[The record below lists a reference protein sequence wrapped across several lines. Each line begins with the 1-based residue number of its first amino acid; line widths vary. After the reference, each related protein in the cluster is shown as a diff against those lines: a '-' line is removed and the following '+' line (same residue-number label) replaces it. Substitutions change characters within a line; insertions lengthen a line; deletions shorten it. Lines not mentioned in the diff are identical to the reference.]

1 MRLIFKITLGF
12 LLCWS
17 QLLTAQKLDISLT
30 SGLVAINEKCALLN
44 NERIQLSL
52 DSAAKQN
59 IRFAISLGGTAVR
72 STDYA
77 TNLTDTVSFNI
88 GERTKSFDLTVFNDG
103 TTEADETI
111 RIIARS
117 TTGIT
122 DTLILTINDHI
133 ARILTS
139 QDTFRKCSN
148 EPFELKVSRVNRS
161 SITWFPADMVKTTS
175 DSSAFIISPI
185 RTSSIVM
192 TAMIDNCVERDTI
205 YIVSQPIGVSLNTQ
219 DTHYLCFPD
228 SFRLVANITPGTAI
242 VSWTPLDSTTR
253 FINATNIQ
261 VKPPKSATYI
271 VKVIAGVCRAS
282 DTVFIRMDSLRDT
295 KVDHFPKK
303 DKYCKGDSI
312 FFFGQRHPRDL
323 FPSIMPMWDPS
334 NGFQTPADT
343 FNAVIQADVTTTY
356 FRTTKNNACIHRDS
370 VYIKVVEPSI
380 PVGPVDTTVCPGTT
394 IQITFK
400 QDTSAYKDFK
410 WTPQDGLINCSTCS
424 DPKIKVNG
432 QQMYKVEAKKDGCDA
447 STEIST
453 NVFQK
458 PSVRVAAD
466 LPPPLLAGTDIRLF
480 LLGTERLKAYS
491 WRVDGTA
498 VPAATLIYT
507 LVKAT
512 PGNHVVDVVVTD
524 ENGCMWNYNFIIQ
537 VVCPPNTLVLQRSPL
552 GNIYEG
558 TTLTI
563 SAVGISTMVTG
574 IRWSANGN
582 NLNTNGLI
590 LTNKVTNAG
599 VVTYRFEATDVN
611 GCPLL
616 ATIAVT
622 VIPCIS
628 PEELKKKIPN
638 AFSPNGDEKNDFF
651 TYSDGSLT
659 IAKILVFSRWG
670 QLVYN
675 NTDPENGWDGKFNGN
690 DAASDVYIYR
700 LTYICGDGAPLEVS
714 GTVTLLR

>member
-17 QLLTAQKLDISLT
+17 HLLSAQKLDISLA

-44 NERIQLSL
+44 NEIIQLVL
-52 DSAAKQN
+52 DSAAKQD
-59 IRFAISLGGTAVR
+59 IRFAIILGGTSVK

-77 TNLTDTVSFNI
+77 TNIPDTVLFAT
-88 GERTKSFDLTVFNDG
+88 GDRTKTFDLTVFNDG
-103 TTEADETI
+103 STEGDETI
-111 RIIARS
+111 TIIARS
-117 TTGIT
+117 NTGIT
-122 DTLILTINDHI
+122 DTLVLTINDHI
-133 ARILTS
+133 ARIQTT
-139 QDTFRKCSN
+139 QDTFNKCSN
-148 EPFELKVSRVNRS
+148 EPFELKVSRVGRS
-161 SITWFPADMVKTTS
+161 SITWFPADMVQATA
-175 DSSAFIISPI
+175 DSSIFIISPV

-192 TAMIDNCVERDTI
+192 TALIDNCVERDTI
-205 YIVSQPIGVSLNTQ
+205 YVVSQPIGVTLNTQ
-219 DTHYLCFPD
+219 DTLYLCFPD
-228 SFRLVANITPGTAI
+228 SFRLVANIIPSNAI
-242 VSWTPLDSTTR
+242 VSWLPLDSTTR

-261 VKPPKSATYI
+261 VKPPKSATY
-271 VKVIAGVCRAS
+271 VIQVVSGVCRAS
-282 DTVFIRMDSLRDT
+282 DTVFVRMDSLRDT

-323 FPSIMPMWDPS
+323 FPSIMAMWDPS

-356 FRTTKNNACIHRDS
+356 FRTTRNNACIHRDS

-394 IQITFK
+394 IQITFQ
-400 QDTSAYKDFK
+400 QDTSSYKDFK

-432 QQMYKVEAKKDGCDA
+432 MQMYKVEAKKDGCDA
-447 STEIST
+447 TTEITT
-453 NVFQK
+453 NVHQK
-458 PSVRVAAD
+458 PNVRVVPD
-466 LPPPLLAGTDIRLF
+466 PPLLAGSDIRLS
-480 LLGTERLKAYS
+480 LLGTEGLKAYS
-491 WRVDGTA
+491 WKVDGTS
-498 VPAATLIYT
+498 VPAGTLIYI

-512 PGNHVVDVVVTD
+512 PGNHTATVEYTD
-524 ENGCMWNYNFIIQ
+524 ANGCMWNDNFPIQ
-537 VVCPPNTLVLQRSPL
+537 VICPDPTLMLQRSPL

-574 IRWSANGN
+574 VRWSANGN
-582 NLNTNGLI
+582 NLNQNA
-590 LTNKVTNAG
+590 LTITHKVTNAG
-599 VVTYRFEATDVN
+599 LVTYRFEATDVN
-611 GCPLL
+611 GCPLV

-638 AFSPNGDEKNDFF
+638 AFSPNNDEKNDFF
-651 TYSDGSLT
+651 NYTDGSLSIT
-659 IAKILVFSRWG
+659 KILVFSRWG

-675 NTDPENGWDGKFNGN
+675 NTDPENGWDGKINGT